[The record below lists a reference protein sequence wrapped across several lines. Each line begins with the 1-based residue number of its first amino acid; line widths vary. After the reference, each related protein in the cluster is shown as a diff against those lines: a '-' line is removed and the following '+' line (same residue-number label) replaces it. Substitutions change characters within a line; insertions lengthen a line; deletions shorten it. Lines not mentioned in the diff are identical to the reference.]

1 MDSVFTLKDQ
11 NGNDVQ
17 FELLDIVHLDGE
29 DYVVLLPL
37 EEDNEDDE
45 GKVVILRVG
54 PSQGDLGNYVS
65 VNDMEILKSVFSI
78 FKERCMEKF
87 NFEDEA

>member
-17 FELLDIVHLDGE
+17 FELLDMVHLDGE

-78 FKERCMEKF
+78 FKDRCREKF
-87 NFEDEA
+87 NFEDEV

>member
-17 FELLDIVHLDGE
+17 FELLDMVHLDGE

-87 NFEDEA
+87 NFEDEV

>member
-17 FELLDIVHLDGE
+17 FELLDMVHLDGE

-54 PSQGDLGNYVS
+54 LSQGDLGNYVS

>member
-65 VNDMEILKSVFSI
+65 VNDMETLKSVFSI